1 MTDLRYIAERWIS
14 EYGADTPS
22 VIREWALQLE
32 TAPTAK
38 EFLEQIAA
46 TAQTLLDE
54 HAARGAGGSSGSPR
68 LLRST

>member
-1 MTDLRYIAERWIS
+1 MRYIAERWIS

-38 EFLEQIAA
+38 EFLEQIAEV
-46 TAQTLLDE
+46 AQALLDE
-54 HAARGAGGSSGSPR
+54 QAARGTAESPGSTS
-68 LLRST
+68 LLSSR